1 MQASS
6 AAVPVRNMGEALRA
20 SLVGILNSL
29 TAVLPKLLGFAAVLI
44 VGWILSSLVAKG
56 VAALLNAVRFDELA
70 RRSGIAEFVRR
81 MAVRTDSTGV
91 IASVAKWFIR
101 LITLVVAFD
110 LLGLPAV
117 SGVLQQLLLWLPN
130 LAVAL
135 VVLVIGGLAANA
147 LSRIVRGATTGAGFV
162 NPELLATATRVA
174 IWAFA
179 VVVAVNQLGVATT
192 LVNALLYG
200 LVGALA
206 LATGL
211 AFGLAGRDRAAQLLD
226 EWSRK
231 TEELG
236 PDLDEPHPRP
246 IAEVRSGPM
255 RVDDRTEAE
264 DDEPVEHRSG
274 FDRRRMSRPGSD
286 RRLERNG
293 TLG

>member
-6 AAVPVRNMGEALRA
+6 AAVPVRDMGEALRA
-20 SLVGILNSL
+20 SLVGILNSFT
-29 TAVLPKLLGFAAVLI
+29 TAVPKLLGFAAVLI

-56 VAALLNAVRFDELA
+56 VAALLHAVRFDELA

-91 IASVAKWFIR
+91 IASVAKWFVR

-162 NPELLATATRVA
+162 NPDLLATATRVA

-179 VVVAVNQLGVATT
+179 IVVAVDQLGVATT
-192 LVNALLYG
+192 LVNALLFG
-200 LVGALA
+200 LVGAFA

-211 AFGLAGRDRAAQLLD
+211 AFGLAGRDRAAQLLA
-226 EWSRK
+226 EWARK
-231 TEELG
+231 TEDLG
-236 PDLDEPHPRP
+236 PGLEEPDPGP

-255 RVDDRTEAE
+255 RVDDTTEE
-264 DDEPVEHRSG
+264 EELLEHRSG
-274 FDRRRMSRPGSD
+274 FDRRRVSRPGSD
-286 RRLERNG
+286 RRIERNG
-293 TLG
+293 MVG

>member
-1 MQASS
+1 MQASTG
-6 AAVPVRNMGEALRA
+6 AVPARDMGEALRT
-20 SLVGILNSL
+20 SLVGILNAI
-29 TAVLPKLLGFAAVLI
+29 TGAVPKLLGFAALLL
-44 VGWILSSLVAKG
+44 VGWTLSSLVAKG
-56 VAALLNAVRFDELA
+56 VVALLRAIRFDELA

-162 NPELLATATRVA
+162 NPDLLATATRVA
-174 IWAFA
+174 VWAFTI
-179 VVVAVNQLGVATT
+179 VVAVNQLRVATI
-192 LVNALLYG
+192 LVNALLFG

-206 LATGL
+206 LAFGL
-211 AFGLAGRDRAAQLLD
+211 SFGLAARDRAARWLD
-226 EWSRK
+226 GWARK
-231 TEELG
+231 TNDRGRSLQG
-236 PDLDEPHPRP
+236 PAPASSPD
-246 IAEVRSGPM
+246 VRSGPT
-255 RVDDRTEAE
+255 RVDDSFEE
-264 DDEPVEHRSG
+264 DGPVEHRSG
-274 FDRRRMSRPGSD
+274 YDRRRVSRAGSD
-286 RRLERNG
+286 RRLDRNG
-293 TLG
+293 TMG

>member
-6 AAVPVRNMGEALRA
+6 AAAPVRDMGEALRA
-20 SLVGILNSL
+20 SLVGILNSF
-29 TAVLPKLLGFAAVLI
+29 TAALPKLLGFAAVLI

-192 LVNALLYG
+192 LVNTLLYG

-211 AFGLAGRDRAAQLLD
+211 AFGLAGRARAAQLLD

-236 PDLDEPHPRP
+236 PDPDEPDPRP
-246 IAEVRSGPM
+246 IAEVRSGPV

-264 DDEPVEHRSG
+264 DDELVEHRSG

>member
-6 AAVPVRNMGEALRA
+6 AAVPVRDMGEALRV
-20 SLVGILNSL
+20 SLVGIVNSF
-29 TAVLPKLLGFAAVLI
+29 TAAVPKLLGFAAVLLA
-44 VGWILSSLVAKG
+44 GWILSSLVAKG
-56 VAALLNAVRFDELA
+56 VAALLQAVRFNELA

-117 SGVLQQLLLWLPN
+117 SSVLQQLLLWLPN

-147 LSRIVRGATTGAGFV
+147 VSRIVRGATAGAGFV
-162 NPELLATATRVA
+162 NPDFLATATRVA
-174 IWAFA
+174 VWAFA
-179 VVVAVNQLGVATT
+179 IVVAVNQLGVATT

-200 LVGALA
+200 LVGSLA
-206 LATGL
+206 LAMGL

-226 EWSRK
+226 DWARK
-231 TEELG
+231 TGDLG
-236 PDLDEPHPRP
+236 PRLEDVNPGR
-246 IAEVRSGPM
+246 IAEM
-255 RVDDRTEAE
+255 RPAPARLDDDLE
-264 DDEPVEHRSG
+264 DDEVLEHRSG
-274 FDRRRMSRPGSD
+274 YDRRRMSRPGSD
-286 RRLERNG
+286 RRMEPNG

>member
-6 AAVPVRNMGEALRA
+6 AAVPAVRDTGEALRA

-29 TAVLPKLLGFAAVLI
+29 TAVVPKLLGFLAVLI

-56 VAALLNAVRFDELA
+56 VAALLHALRFNELA

-101 LITLVVAFD
+101 LITLVAAFD

-162 NPELLATATRVA
+162 NPDLLATATRVA
-174 IWAFA
+174 VWSFA
-179 VVVAVNQLGVATT
+179 IVVAVDQLGVATT

-211 AFGLAGRDRAAQLLD
+211 AFGLAGRDRAALLLN
-226 EWSRK
+226 EWARRTEDLGRK
-231 TEELG
+231 PEEPGAETIADLHSAPERVTDDLEEEEL
-236 PDLDEPHPRP
+236 P
-246 IAEVRSGPM
+246 
-255 RVDDRTEAE
+255 
-264 DDEPVEHRSG
+264 EHRSG
-274 FDRRRMSRPGSD
+274 FDRRRVNRPGSD
-286 RRLERNG
+286 RRIERNG
-293 TLG
+293 TTG